1 MIMSTVLTS
10 SLPAADRLRAERMV
24 SAQEFVVDQVAYQ
37 LIRAHMI
44 DDLTVESTTPW
55 HAPR

>member
-10 SLPAADRLRAERMV
+10 ALSAADRLRAERMV

-37 LIRAHMI
+37 LVWSHMI
-44 DDLTVESTTPW
+44 DDLTVESTRPW
-55 HAPR
+55 IDPT